1 MRCAGS
7 GNETTIHFFLHC
19 ANFNTPRQTLFNK
32 ISTIDA
38 NILTENED
46 SIVKPLL
53 FGKLTSENS
62 FNTAMLNVSV
72 EFILSNER
80 FNNPLF

>member
-19 ANFNTPRQTLFNK
+19 ANFNTQRQTLFNK

-38 NILTENED
+38 NILTENEAAAD
-46 SIVKPLL
+46 ITFQRGQSKIWKNL
-53 FGKLTSENS
+53 F
-62 FNTAMLNVSV
+62 
-72 EFILSNER
+72 
-80 FNNPLF
+80 

>member
-7 GNETTIHFFLHC
+7 GNETTIHFFLYC
-19 ANFNTPRQTLFNK
+19 ANFNTQRQTLFNK
-32 ISTIDA
+32 IFTIDA

-46 SIVKPLL
+46 SIAKPLL
-53 FGKLTSENS
+53 FGKLNSENS